1 MTTTAE
7 IISIGD
13 ELLYGQTLDT
23 NAHWISHKLD
33 EYNIKVFQRTT
44 IGDDADQI
52 LNAFAT
58 AAERVDIVLITGGLG
73 PTKDDLTKPLL
84 AKYFGV
90 GMVHHEEVLRDI
102 TLLFAKASREVTA
115 LNAQQADLPTNC
127 EKITNPV
134 GTAPGM
140 WFYENNTVFV
150 AMPGVPY
157 EMKSIMTQGILPKLH
172 EMFSKGVLHH
182 HIIKTIGITESSLSD
197 LIEDWE
203 VNLPK
208 HIKLAYLPTKG
219 QVKLR
224 MTGSG
229 DDLNTLKQEIDTL
242 QMAIMPKIAKYVYGF
257 GADSLEGVI
266 GKLLNKNNLTLATAE
281 SCTGGYLAHMITSV
295 PGSSRYFKGSV
306 IAYSNEVK
314 IAQLGVSTEDLKQQG
329 AVSEEVAKAMAKG
342 VRKELNA
349 DIAIAITGIA
359 GPDGGTVEKP
369 VGTVWIAYSDKHKTL
384 AKKFNFSRDR
394 TFIVHWSALAAL
406 NMIRLNV
413 GVKKQNTI
421 SLSSL

>member
-115 LNAQQADLPTNC
+115 LNAQQADLPANC

-229 DDLNTLKQEIDTL
+229 DDLYTLKQEIDKL

-266 GKLLNKNNLTLATAE
+266 GKLLNKNNLTLVTAE

-349 DIAIAITGIA
+349 DIAIATTGIA

-413 GVKKQNTI
+413 GVK
-421 SLSSL
+421 

>member
-115 LNAQQADLPTNC
+115 LNAQQADLPSNC

-257 GADSLEGVI
+257 GVDSLEGVI
-266 GKLLNKNNLTLATAE
+266 GQLLNKNNLTLATAE

-314 IAQLGVSTEDLKQQG
+314 IAQLGVSAEDLKQHG
-329 AVSEEVAKAMAKG
+329 AVSEEVAKAMAEG

-349 DIAIAITGIA
+349 DIAIATTGIA

-369 VGTVWIAYSDKHKTL
+369 VGTVWIAYSDKYKTL

-413 GVKKQNTI
+413 GVK
-421 SLSSL
+421 

>member
-1 MTTTAE
+1 MTATAE

-115 LNAQQADLPTNC
+115 LNAQQAELPANC

-157 EMKSIMTQGILPKLH
+157 EMKSIMTQGILPKIH

-224 MTGSG
+224 LTGSG
-229 DDLNTLKQEIDTL
+229 DDLNILKQEIDAL

-266 GKLLNKNNLTLATAE
+266 GQLLNKNNLTLATAE

-314 IAQLGVSTEDLKQQG
+314 TAQLGVSTEDLKQQG
-329 AVSEEVAKAMAKG
+329 AVSEEVAKAMAEG
-342 VRKELNA
+342 VRKALNT
-349 DIAIAITGIA
+349 DIAIATTGIA
-359 GPDGGTVEKP
+359 GPDGGTIEKP

-413 GVKKQNTI
+413 GVK
-421 SLSSL
+421 

>member
-1 MTTTAE
+1 MTATAE

-44 IGDDADQI
+44 IGDDSDQI
-52 LNAFAT
+52 LNAFAI
-58 AAERVDIVLITGGLG
+58 AAERVNIVLITGGLG

-115 LNAQQADLPTNC
+115 LNAQQAELPANC

-157 EMKSIMTQGILPKLH
+157 EMKSIMTQGILPKIH

-224 MTGSG
+224 LTGSG
-229 DDLNTLKQEIDTL
+229 DDLNTLKQEIDAL

-266 GKLLNKNNLTLATAE
+266 GQLLNKNNLTLATAE

-314 IAQLGVSTEDLKQQG
+314 TAQLGVSTEDLKQQG
-329 AVSEEVAKAMAKG
+329 AVSEKVAKELAEG
-342 VRKELNA
+342 VRKALNT
-349 DIAIAITGIA
+349 DIAIATTGIA
-359 GPDGGTVEKP
+359 GPDGGTIEKP

-413 GVKKQNTI
+413 GAK
-421 SLSSL
+421 

>member
-73 PTKDDLTKPLL
+73 PTKDDLTKSLL
-84 AKYFGV
+84 AEYFGV
-90 GMVHHEEVLRDI
+90 GMVRHEEVLRDI

-115 LNAQQADLPTNC
+115 LNAQQADLPANC
-127 EKITNPV
+127 QKITNPV

-203 VNLPK
+203 VNLPN

-229 DDLNTLKQEIDTL
+229 DNLNTLKQEIDAL
-242 QMAIMPKIAKYVYGF
+242 KMAIMPKIAKYVYGF
-257 GADSLEGVI
+257 GTDSLEGVI
-266 GKLLNKNNLTLATAE
+266 GQLLNNNNLTLATAE

-329 AVSEEVAKAMAKG
+329 AVSEEVAKAMAEG
-342 VRKELNA
+342 VKKELNA
-349 DIAIAITGIA
+349 DIAIATTGIA
-359 GPDGGTVEKP
+359 GPDGGTAEKP

-413 GVKKQNTI
+413 GVK
-421 SLSSL
+421 

>member
-1 MTTTAE
+1 MSAKAE

-23 NAHWISHKLD
+23 NAHWMSIKLD

-44 IGDDADQI
+44 IGDDEDQI
-52 LNAFAT
+52 LNALKLAE
-58 AAERVDIVLITGGLG
+58 ERVDIVLITGGLG
-73 PTKDDLTKPLL
+73 PTKDDQTKPVL

-90 GMVHHEEVLRDI
+90 NMVHHEKVLRDI

-115 LNAQQADLPTNC
+115 LNAQQANLPENC
-127 EKITNPV
+127 EIITNPV

-140 WFYENNTVFV
+140 WFYEKNTVFV

-157 EMKSIMTQGILPKLH
+157 EMKSIMTQGILPKLDK
-172 EMFSKGVLHH
+172 MFTKGVLHH

-203 VNLPK
+203 LNLPQ

-224 MTGSG
+224 LTGSG
-229 DDLNTLKQEIDTL
+229 DELNTVKQEIEEL
-242 QMAIMPKIAKYVYGF
+242 QKEIMPKIDKYVYGF
-257 GADSLEGVI
+257 GADQLEEVI
-266 GKLLNKNNLTLATAE
+266 GQLLNKKNLTLATAE

-314 IAQLGVSTEDLKQQG
+314 TGQLGVSTETIKQQG
-329 AVSEEVAKAMAKG
+329 AVSEKVVKGMAKG
-342 VRKELNA
+342 VSRELNT
-349 DIAIAITGIA
+349 DIGIAITGIA
-359 GPDGGTVEKP
+359 GPDGGTIEKP
-369 VGTVWIAYSDKHKTL
+369 VGTVWIAYSDKNKTF

-394 TFIVHWSALAAL
+394 TFIIHWSALAAL

-413 GVKKQNTI
+413 GVK
-421 SLSSL
+421 

>member
-73 PTKDDLTKPLL
+73 PTKDDLTKSLL
-84 AKYFGV
+84 AEYFGV
-90 GMVHHEEVLRDI
+90 GMVRHEEVLRDI

-115 LNAQQADLPTNC
+115 LNAQQADLPANC
-127 EKITNPV
+127 QKITNPV

-203 VNLPK
+203 VNLPN

-229 DDLNTLKQEIDTL
+229 DNLNTLKQEIDAL
-242 QMAIMPKIAKYVYGF
+242 KMAIMPKIAKYVYGF
-257 GADSLEGVI
+257 GTDSLEGVI
-266 GKLLNKNNLTLATAE
+266 GQLLNNNNLTLATAE

-329 AVSEEVAKAMAKG
+329 AVSEEVAKAMAEG

-349 DIAIAITGIA
+349 DIAIATTGIA
-359 GPDGGTVEKP
+359 GPDGGTAEKP

-413 GVKKQNTI
+413 GVK
-421 SLSSL
+421 

>member
-115 LNAQQADLPTNC
+115 LNAQQADLPSNC
-127 EKITNPV
+127 KKITNPV

-257 GADSLEGVI
+257 GVDSLEGVI
-266 GKLLNKNNLTLATAE
+266 GQLLNKNNLTLATAE

-314 IAQLGVSTEDLKQQG
+314 IAQLGVSAEDLKQQG
-329 AVSEEVAKAMAKG
+329 AVSEEVAKAMAEG

-349 DIAIAITGIA
+349 DIAIATTGIA

-369 VGTVWIAYSDKHKTL
+369 VGTVWIAYSDKYKTL

-413 GVKKQNTI
+413 GVK
-421 SLSSL
+421 

>member
-44 IGDDADQI
+44 IGDDTDQI

-115 LNAQQADLPTNC
+115 LNAQQADLPSNC
-127 EKITNPV
+127 KKITNPV

-229 DDLNTLKQEIDTL
+229 DDLYTLKQEIDKL

-266 GKLLNKNNLTLATAE
+266 GKLLNKNNLTLVTAE

-342 VRKELNA
+342 VRKELNT

>member
-1 MTTTAE
+1 MTATAE

-102 TLLFAKASREVTA
+102 TLLFAKASREVAA
-115 LNAQQADLPTNC
+115 LNAQQAELPANC
-127 EKITNPV
+127 EKITNPM

-157 EMKSIMTQGILPKLH
+157 EMKSIMTQSILPKLH

-224 MTGSG
+224 LTGSG
-229 DDLNTLKQEIDTL
+229 DDLNILKQEIDAL

-266 GKLLNKNNLTLATAE
+266 GQLLNKNNLTLATAE

-314 IAQLGVSTEDLKQQG
+314 TAQLGVSTEDLKQQG
-329 AVSEEVAKAMAKG
+329 AVSEKVAKELAEG
-342 VRKELNA
+342 VRKALNT
-349 DIAIAITGIA
+349 DIAIATTGIA
-359 GPDGGTVEKP
+359 GPDGGTIEKP

-413 GVKKQNTI
+413 GVK
-421 SLSSL
+421 

>member
-115 LNAQQADLPTNC
+115 LNAQQADLPSNC
-127 EKITNPV
+127 KKITNPV

-224 MTGSG
+224 LTGSG
-229 DDLNTLKQEIDTL
+229 NDLNTLKQEIDAL

-266 GKLLNKNNLTLATAE
+266 GQLLNKNNLTLATAE

-314 IAQLGVSTEDLKQQG
+314 TVQLGVSMEDLKQQG
-329 AVSEEVAKAMAKG
+329 AVSEEVAKAMAEG
-342 VRKELNA
+342 VRKALNT
-349 DIAIAITGIA
+349 DIAIATTGIA
-359 GPDGGTVEKP
+359 GPDGGTIEKP
-369 VGTVWIAYSDKHKTL
+369 VGTVWIAYSDKQKTL

-413 GVKKQNTI
+413 GAK
-421 SLSSL
+421 

>member
-1 MTTTAE
+1 MITTAE

-73 PTKDDLTKPLL
+73 PTKDDLTKSLL
-84 AKYFGV
+84 AEYFGV
-90 GMVHHEEVLRDI
+90 GMVRHEEVLRDI

-115 LNAQQADLPTNC
+115 LNAQQADLPANC
-127 EKITNPV
+127 QKITNPV

-140 WFYENNTVFV
+140 WFYEKNTVFV

-182 HIIKTIGITESSLSD
+182 HIIKTIGITESNLSD

-203 VNLPK
+203 VNLPN

-229 DDLNTLKQEIDTL
+229 DDLNTLKQEIDAL
-242 QMAIMPKIAKYVYGF
+242 KMAIMPKIAKYVYGF
-257 GADSLEGVI
+257 GTDSLEGVI
-266 GKLLNKNNLTLATAE
+266 GQLLNNNNLTLATAE

-314 IAQLGVSTEDLKQQG
+314 ITQLGVSTEDLKQQG
-329 AVSEEVAKAMAKG
+329 AVSEEVAKAMAEG

-349 DIAIAITGIA
+349 DIAIATTGIA
-359 GPDGGTVEKP
+359 GPDGGTAEKP

-413 GVKKQNTI
+413 GVK
-421 SLSSL
+421 

>member
-1 MTTTAE
+1 MTATAE

-115 LNAQQADLPTNC
+115 LNAQQAELPANC

-157 EMKSIMTQGILPKLH
+157 EMKSIMTESILPKLH
-172 EMFSKGVLHH
+172 EIFSKGVLHH

-224 MTGSG
+224 LTGSG
-229 DDLNTLKQEIDTL
+229 DDLNTLKQEIDAL

-266 GKLLNKNNLTLATAE
+266 GQLLNKNNLTLATAE

-314 IAQLGVSTEDLKQQG
+314 TAQLGVSTEDLLQQG
-329 AVSEEVAKAMAKG
+329 AVSEEVAKAMAEG
-342 VRKELNA
+342 IRKALNA
-349 DIAIAITGIA
+349 DIAIATTGIA
-359 GPDGGTVEKP
+359 GPDGGTIEKP
-369 VGTVWIAYSDKHKTL
+369 VGTVWIAYSDKYKTL

-413 GVKKQNTI
+413 GVK
-421 SLSSL
+421 

>member
-1 MTTTAE
+1 MTATAE

-115 LNAQQADLPTNC
+115 LNAQQAELPANC

-157 EMKSIMTQGILPKLH
+157 EMKSIMTQGILPKIH

-224 MTGSG
+224 LTGSG
-229 DDLNTLKQEIDTL
+229 DDLNTLKQEIDAL

-266 GKLLNKNNLTLATAE
+266 GQLLNKNNLTLATAE

-314 IAQLGVSTEDLKQQG
+314 TAQLGVSTEDVKQQG
-329 AVSEEVAKAMAKG
+329 AVSEKVAKELAEG
-342 VRKELNA
+342 VRKALNT
-349 DIAIAITGIA
+349 DIAIATTGIA
-359 GPDGGTVEKP
+359 GPDGGTIEKP

-413 GVKKQNTI
+413 GVK
-421 SLSSL
+421 